1 MTVRLSPGHVQGYVQ
16 IMYGNYRGY
25 VCNDHWTITE
35 ANVVCRELGFKGQL
49 LHYNYVI
56 NGDLL

>member
-1 MTVRLSPGHVQGYVQ
+1 MTVRLSPGHVQGHVQ
-16 IMYGNYRGY
+16 IMYDDYWSY

-49 LHYNYVI
+49 SVL
-56 NGDLL
+56 